1 MQTTVSCISHFQ
13 QNESEFGEKLRKSL
27 RASAISVSL
36 LTARDD
42 EGGYHG
48 LAVTNAAPFSTSM
61 PTMMVAVSQSASS
74 YATIQDSRL
83 YCLNHITSN
92 DMALLDRFCRSD
104 MRSRRFSS
112 NVWRRGLHGLPYLE
126 TATSSFFCR
135 VIGSHDYGDHTVFV
149 GRIEG
154 IWLRMQSEEEGED
167 FDPVVWING
176 APRRLARAGIRVS
189 GLRPPTT
196 IKDP

>member
-1 MQTTVSCISHFQ
+1 MQTNASCIPHFQ
-13 QNESEFGEKLRKSL
+13 RNESEFGEKLRKGL

-36 LTARDD
+36 LTTRDN

-48 LAVTNAAPFSTSM
+48 LAVTNAAPFSTAM

-92 DMALLDRFCRSD
+92 DMAILDRFCRSD
-104 MRSRRFSS
+104 MRSTRFSS
-112 NVWRRGLHGLPYLE
+112 NAWQRGLHDLPYLE
-126 TATSSFFCR
+126 TATSSFFCS
-135 VIGSHDYGDHTVFV
+135 VIGAHDYGDHTVFV

-154 IWLRMQSEEEGED
+154 IWLREHSEED
-167 FDPVVWING
+167 FDPVIWING
-176 APRRLARAGIRVS
+176 APRRLAEREYA
-189 GLRPPTT
+189 
-196 IKDP
+196 